1 MASLQRTNQ
10 PGSMVPNRQ
19 MRGAILPW
27 EKQLIDALG
36 LTLEEYNWYANQV
49 ANYRPERDAAYDIV
63 PHVVCDPI
71 TVGIVTTV
79 VGAGLS
85 FAASALA
92 PKPKLPK
99 RSDPAQQQRGAD
111 VTGASVSADN
121 RFSNVDGFTSVQ
133 PLARLGE
140 VMPLVFANR
149 QTFSTK
155 TYGGVRVETKLLWS
169 QLLSQGDGQELLAIF
184 LAGAGVLATVP
195 SIKGFAIGDSLIR
208 GYQENKFAV
217 YFKRGVAGAGRLK
230 ESDLVAGQLKARGI
244 DVFLADYSTAGMQA
258 LFSGVRIPTTM
269 TQFGISEPLRNAQ
282 DWRLPYKRVR
292 VSFPPFVN
300 PGTGGDVAGALKE
313 WQKETEAA
321 SKANN
326 ERNKI
331 ESHYASRT
339 GIMKVNGATHS
350 TGWQDVNV
358 SIGSVIEF
366 WMYGGNIPN
375 TFGEFGVQDIATKDD
390 NYRIS
395 CDEVLIPG
403 ETYLIHEVEAVCTG
417 SYPASTIWSPTAP
430 KAYFFKALTAGK
442 VRRVSEQIII
452 HAPDFNSR
460 NLAAYVNPCNGAT
473 LLKLAVANITTTRR
487 LNQVEIGIKSQVWKR
502 FTGIS
507 NFSSQPAETTL
518 AAIEAGGNN
527 YIVGQYSE
535 YGLRYSFFR
544 LQIREKG
551 AEAWIT
557 LEDSAGPFC
566 VRGRTPVDQFNF
578 IRIKFPRDDVQYEIR
593 LRPLA
598 GGSILNASTGI
609 KTRVLDAR
617 SGGVEKYGVFINNG
631 GFEISYKGST
641 EIITQSMGTNS
652 VMFFGGRPEQ
662 GAVQSL
668 GAVNYITNGEQELA
682 TFATTTVS
690 GPGSGLT
697 VSVTATETSST
708 QQVTAIAKAGAD
720 SFSMKWLHIDVLRA
734 PQPTGLGQ
742 RFRGRAT
749 YSYAPPGVD
758 LDPGMQ
764 LEVQLDLTS
773 ALTTSFGVQQGYTS
787 GGYMWSCSAVPGAVI
802 TVTGNSDDPMASGQY
817 AFKKPAGSL
826 MPPSGFEYSLL
837 DLTTSEQVIYT
848 AYVVPSNTGSGYS
861 AGRSVVRVQGIGIN
875 LPDLIVQEVADSSQ
889 GQSVAEN
896 YDAVADV
903 YLYDQ
908 QEGSHQNGPE
918 HQVVYVNE
926 QRQNKNTPLYD
937 NMALIG
943 LQLRSG
949 KEWNDFNNFTY
960 YAKQGINVTRMVEPT
975 SGNTSGYS
983 SPGSITGP
991 THLFPEILRH
1001 LLRAPSAGAGT
1012 LIPEDMID
1020 WPGFQAACKVCIQNN
1035 LFYDGVIGSPVNVR
1049 DWAYEH
1055 APYFFLDFL
1064 ILGGK
1069 ISLQP
1074 TFPVA
1079 PEQGLTGYSIYGA
1092 YARLPKISALFTDGN
1107 IVEDSLQVSWYP
1119 TEQRLAPQ
1127 VLVTVR
1133 DEVEDGF
1140 AETRNILVRPNDPNH
1155 KSLQVE
1161 AVDFTGFCTNATHA
1175 ISFAKLLIQTRRYV
1189 THTITF
1195 KTFPEGLALAPGA
1208 YFKVAS
1214 QARHV
1219 DQFQNGYVLS
1229 DGKVVSSTGL
1239 SGSNSVYWWRSGL
1252 TEVQTGT
1259 MTVDGNGFTSATFA
1273 GAVFTVYSSAQSAY
1287 VYKAE
1292 LISYDEEGMVEISG
1306 THVPVDA
1313 TGRITYLNL
1322 ADDQFVV
1329 ENEQ

>member
-10 PGSMVPNRQ
+10 PSGMVTSRQ
-19 MRGAILPW
+19 IRGAILPW

-36 LTLEEYNWYANQV
+36 LTIEEYNWYTNQV
-49 ANYRPERDAAYDIV
+49 ANYRPERDPAYDHV
-63 PHVVCDPI
+63 PHVVC
-71 TVGIVTTV
+71 TGFETFLVTTI

-92 PKPKLPK
+92 PKPKLPR
-99 RSDPAQQQRGAD
+99 RSDPGQQQRGAD
-111 VTGASVSADN
+111 VTGASVNADN
-121 RFSNVDGFTSVQ
+121 RFTNVDGFTSVQ

-149 QTFSTK
+149 G

-169 QLLSQGDGQELLAIF
+169 QLLSQGDGQELLAIL
-184 LAGAGVLATVP
+184 LAGAGVLAATP
-195 SIKGFAIGDSLIR
+195 NIKGFAIGDSLLR
-208 GYQENKFAV
+208 GYQENKFAI
-217 YFKRGVAGAGRLK
+217 YFKRGIGGEGRLTT
-230 ESDLVAGQLKARGI
+230 SNLVAGQLQARGI
-244 DVFLADYSTAGMQA
+244 DVFQAEFADVGTLP

-269 TQFGISEPLRNAQ
+269 TTFGVSEPLRNAQ
-282 DWRLPYKRVR
+282 DWRLPFKRVR
-292 VSFPPFVN
+292 VSFPPFIN
-300 PGTGGDVAGALKE
+300 PGPGGDVAGALQQ

-321 SKANN
+321 NRANV
-326 ERNKI
+326 ERTKV
-331 ESHYASRT
+331 ESYYASRT
-339 GIMKVNGATHS
+339 GIIKVNNTTHS

-358 SIGSVIEF
+358 AVGQEIEF
-366 WMYGGNIPN
+366 WMYGGNVPN
-375 TFGEFGVQDIATKDD
+375 IFGEFGVQDIATKDD

-395 CDEVLIPG
+395 CDEILIPG

-417 SYPASTIWSPTAP
+417 SYPATTIWTPDTP

-442 VRRVSEQIII
+442 VRRVSEQIVV
-452 HAPDFNSR
+452 HNPDYR
-460 NLAAYVNPCNGAT
+460 LQNLAQYANPCNGAT
-473 LLKLAVANITTTRR
+473 LLKLAVANITTTRK
-487 LNQVEIGIKSQVWKR
+487 LNQIEIGIKSQVWKR

-507 NFSSQPAETTL
+507 NFASQPAESTL
-518 AAIEAGGNN
+518 ATIEAGGNN
-527 YIVGQYSE
+527 YIHGQYSE
-535 YGLRYSFFR
+535 YGLRYSFFN

-551 AEAWIT
+551 SDSWIT
-557 LEDSAGPFC
+557 LDDGAGPFC

-578 IRIKFPRDDVQYEIR
+578 IRIKFPKDTVQYEIR

-598 GGSILNASTGI
+598 GGSILNPVTGI
-609 KTRVLDAR
+609 NTRILDAR
-617 SGGVEKYGVFINNG
+617 SGGMVSYGVYVTNIG
-631 GFEISYKGST
+631 GFIVNYKGST
-641 EIITQSMGTNS
+641 ERITQSTGTNS
-652 VMFFGGRPEQ
+652 VMFFGGKPVAGGVE
-662 GAVQSL
+662 SL
-668 GAVNYITNGEQELA
+668 GATDYLTNGEQELA
-682 TFATTTVS
+682 TFSTTTVS

-697 VSVTATETSST
+697 VSVIASETSST
-708 QQVTAIAKAGAD
+708 SQLTAIASSPYD

-734 PQPTGLGQ
+734 PIPTGLGQ
-742 RFRGRAT
+742 RFQGRAT
-749 YSYAPPGVD
+749 YSYVTPAQE

-764 LEVQLDLTS
+764 IEVQLDLVS
-773 ALTTSFGVQQGYTS
+773 ALTTNEGVVQGYS
-787 GGYMWSCSAVPGAVI
+787 ANGYMWICSAVPGARI
-802 TVTGNSDDPMASGQY
+802 TVTDQSKAIMTPGRY
-817 AFKKPAGSL
+817 ALKKPASSQ
-826 MPPSGFEYSLL
+826 MPPSNFEYSILN
-837 DLTTSEQVIYT
+837 LTTSQQTIYT
-848 AYVVPSNTGSGYS
+848 AYVVPQNRGSGY
-861 AGRSVVRVQGIGIN
+861 AVGSVVQINGIGIN
-875 LPDLIVQEVADSSQ
+875 LPNLKVQELVDSSQ

-926 QRQNKNTPLYD
+926 QRLNENTPFYD

-949 KEWNDFNNFTY
+949 KEWNDFNNFSY
-960 YAKQGINVTRMVEPT
+960 YAKQGINVIRMVEPNT
-975 SGNTSGYS
+975 GNTSGYS

-1001 LLRAPSAGAGT
+1001 LLRAPSAGAGS
-1012 LIPEDMID
+1012 LISENMID
-1020 WPGFQAACKVCIQNN
+1020 WPGFQSACNVCIAND

-1079 PEQGLTGYSIYGA
+1079 VNQGLTGYSIYGA
-1092 YARLPKISALFTDGN
+1092 YDRVPKISALFTDGN

-1119 TEQRLAPQ
+1119 AEQRIAPQ

-1140 AETRNILVRPNDPNH
+1140 SETRNILVRPNDPNH

-1161 AVDFTGFCTNATHA
+1161 AVDFTGFCTNANHA
-1175 ISFAKLLIQTRRYV
+1175 VSFAKLLIQTRRYV

-1195 KTFPEGLALAPGA
+1195 KTFPEALALAPGV

-1219 DQFQNGYVLS
+1219 DQFQNGYVLN
-1229 DGKVVSSTGL
+1229 DGKVVSSTPL
-1239 SGSNSVYWWRSGL
+1239 SGSNQVYWWRSGL

-1259 MTVDGNGFTSATFA
+1259 MTVDGDGFTSAIFA
-1273 GAVFTVYSSAQSAY
+1273 DAVFTVYSNAQSAY

-1292 LISYDEEGMVEISG
+1292 IISYDEEGMVEITG
-1306 THVPVDA
+1306 THVPVDPS
-1313 TGRITYLNL
+1313 TGKITYLNL
-1322 ADDQFVV
+1322 ADSQFVV

>member
-10 PGSMVPNRQ
+10 SGGMVTKRQ
-19 MRGAILPW
+19 IRGAILPW

-36 LTLEEYNWYANQV
+36 LTLEEYNWYANEV

-63 PHVVCDPI
+63 PHVVCDPV

-99 RSDPAQQQRGAD
+99 RSDPAQQQGGGD
-111 VTGASVSADN
+111 VTGASVNAEN
-121 RFSNVDGFTSVQ
+121 RFTNVDGFTSVQ

-140 VMPLVFANR
+140 VMPLIFANR
-149 QTFSTK
+149 G

-169 QLLSQGDGQELLAIF
+169 QLLSQGDGQELLAVF
-184 LAGAGVLATVP
+184 LAGAGALAAVP
-195 SIKGFAIGDSLIR
+195 NIKGFAIGDSLIR
-208 GYQENKFAV
+208 GYQQSKFAV
-217 YFKRGVAGAGRLK
+217 YFKPGVTGEGRLK
-230 ESDLVAGQLKARGI
+230 SSNRIGGELLERGN
-244 DVFLADYSTAGMQA
+244 DAFSANFSSLGMQPI
-258 LFSGVRIPTTM
+258 FSGVRIPTTM
-269 TQFGISEPLRNAQ
+269 TQFGVYKPLRNGQ
-282 DWRLPYKRVR
+282 SYRLPFKRVR
-292 VSFPPFVN
+292 VSFPGSFVN
-300 PGTGGDVAGALKE
+300 PGSGGDVAGALRE
-313 WQKETEAA
+313 WQKDQEAA
-321 SKANN
+321 NN
-326 ERNKI
+326 ADVERRKTQ
-331 ESHYASRT
+331 SAYACRT
-339 GIMKVNGATHS
+339 GIIKINGVGHDA
-350 TGWQDVNV
+350 GFQDVIISVGDIIQFDMVAGNV
-358 SIGSVIEF
+358 ANSF
-366 WMYGGNIPN
+366 D
-375 TFGEFGVQDIATKDD
+375 TFGVQDIAAKDD
-390 NYRIS
+390 NYRIA
-395 CDEVLIPG
+395 CDETLSIG
-403 ETYLIHEVEAVCTG
+403 ETYLIGNVEATCTAV
-417 SYPASTIWSPTAP
+417 YPSDAPFTPTAS
-430 KAYFFKALTAGK
+430 KSYGFKALTAGT
-442 VRRVSEQIII
+442 VRRVSTQIVA
-452 HAPDFNSR
+452 HNPDFNST
-460 NLAAYVNPCNGAT
+460 NLGNKVNPCTGST
-473 LLKLAVANITTTRR
+473 ISQLAVAHITTTRR
-487 LNQVEIGIKSQVWKR
+487 LNQIEIGIKSQVYKQ
-502 FTGIS
+502 FTGIA
-507 NFSSQPAETTL
+507 NFSSIPPEATL
-518 AAIEAGGNN
+518 VALEAGGNTFN
-527 YIVGQYSE
+527 VGQYSD
-535 YGLRYSFFR
+535 YGVRYSFFQV
-544 LQIREKG
+544 LIRERG
-551 AEAWIT
+551 TEEYLNLSET
-557 LEDSAGPFC
+557 PF
-566 VRGRTPVDQFNF
+566 VVQGRIPVDQFNF
-578 IRIKFPRDDVQYEIR
+578 IRITFPNSNIQYEIK
-593 LRPLA
+593 LRPVAGATVLA
-598 GGSILNASTGI
+598 TGI
-609 KTRVLDAR
+609 TARVLSAT
-617 SGGVEKYGVFINNG
+617 GNMQTYNVNG
-631 GFEISYKGST
+631 YIVNYRGYQEF
-641 EIITQSMGTNS
+641 ITQFKGTNS
-652 VMFFGGRPEQ
+652 VMFFGGKPAV
-662 GAVQSL
+662 GAVKSL
-668 GAVNYITNGEQELA
+668 GAVNYVTNGEQQTA
-682 TFATTTVS
+682 IFNTTTYS
-690 GPGSGLT
+690 GTGSGLT
-697 VSVTATETSST
+697 VSVVAEEISRTEK
-708 QQVTAIAKAGAD
+708 QTAIVQDG
-720 SFSMKWLHIDVLRA
+720 FQMKWLHIGILKDANNNYA
-734 PQPTGLGQ
+734 PEPTNLGQ
-742 RFRGRAT
+742 QFTGQAT
-749 YSYAPPGVD
+749 YTYVQEGVGFD
-758 LDPGMQ
+758 FGMQ
-764 LEVQLDLTS
+764 IRIQLDLRS
-773 ALTTSFGVQQGYTS
+773 AATTDVGVANGYTA
-787 GGYMWSCSAVPGAVI
+787 GGFMWSCSAVSGAKLTISDV
-802 TVTGNSDDPMASGQY
+802 SDDPMLPGRY
-817 AFKKPAGSL
+817 AIQKPVGIK
-826 MPPSGFEYSLL
+826 MPPNNFEYSILN
-837 DLTTSEQVIYT
+837 LTTSKTVLYM
-848 AYVVPSNTGSGYS
+848 AYVVPQSPGSGYTVGS
-861 AGRSVVRVQGIGIN
+861 RVEVSGIGIT
-875 LPDLIVQEVADSSQ
+875 LPFLTVQELVDTSRNE
-889 GQSVAEN
+889 SVAEN

-903 YLYDQ
+903 YLFDQ

-926 QRQNKNTPLYD
+926 QRKNKNTPIYD

-960 YAKQGINVTRMVEPT
+960 YAKQGIYVTQMVEPT

-983 SPGSITGP
+983 PPGSITGP

-1001 LLRAPSAGAGT
+1001 LLRAPSAGAGA
-1012 LIPEDMID
+1012 LIPENMID

-1155 KSLQVE
+1155 ESLQVE

-1195 KTFPEGLALAPGA
+1195 KTFPENLALAPGV

-1219 DQFQNGYVLS
+1219 DQFQNGYVLN
-1229 DGKVVSSTGL
+1229 DGRVVSSTGL

-1252 TEVQTGT
+1252 GQVQTGT
-1259 MTVDGNGFTSATFA
+1259 MTVDGNGFTSLAFA
-1273 GAVFTVYSSAQSAY
+1273 GAVFTVYSNSQSAY

-1292 LISYDEEGMVEISG
+1292 LISYDEEGMVEITG

-1322 ADDQFVV
+1322 EDSQFVV

>member
-10 PGSMVPNRQ
+10 PGGMVPNRQ
-19 MRGAILPW
+19 IRGAILPW
-27 EKQLIDALG
+27 EKQLIDTLG
-36 LTLEEYNWYANQV
+36 LTIEEYNWYANEV
-49 ANYRPERDAAYDIV
+49 ANYRPERDAAYDVV
-63 PHVVCDPI
+63 PEVVCDPV

-85 FAASALA
+85 FAAQALA

-99 RSDPAQQQRGAD
+99 RSDPAQQQRGGD
-111 VTGASVSADN
+111 ITGASVSADN

-149 QTFSTK
+149 G

-169 QLLSQGDGQELLAIF
+169 QLLSQGDGQELLAVF
-184 LAGAGVLATVP
+184 LAGAGVLAAIP
-195 SIKGFAIGDSLIR
+195 SIKGFAIGDNLIR
-208 GYQENKFAV
+208 GYQENKFSV
-217 YFKRGVAGAGRLK
+217 YFKRGVAGEGRLTTSNK
-230 ESDLVAGQLKARGI
+230 IAGQLEARGI
-244 DVFLADYSTAGMQA
+244 DVFQADYSNVGMQP

-282 DWRLPYKRVR
+282 DWRLPYKRVK
-292 VSFPPFVN
+292 VYFPPFVN
-300 PGTGGDVAGALKE
+300 PGTGGDVEGALKE

-321 SKANN
+321 RKANN
-326 ERNKI
+326 ERDKI

-339 GIMKVNGATHS
+339 GIIKVNGATHS
-350 TGWQDVNV
+350 TGFQDVNV
-358 SIGSVIEF
+358 SVGAVIEF

-375 TFGEFGVQDIATKDD
+375 TFGEFGVQDIAAKDD

-430 KAYFFKALTAGK
+430 KAYFFKALTAGR
-442 VRRVSEQIII
+442 VRRVSEQIVV

-502 FTGIS
+502 FSGMS
-507 NFSSQPAETTL
+507 NFSSQPSETTL

-544 LQIREKG
+544 LEIREKG
-551 AEAWIT
+551 AESWIT

-578 IRIKFPRDDVQYEIR
+578 IRIKFPRNDVQYEIR

-598 GGSILNASTGI
+598 GGSILNVSTGI
-609 KTRVLDAR
+609 NTRVLDAR
-617 SGGVEKYGVFINNG
+617 SGGLEKYGVFINNG

-641 EIITQSMGTNS
+641 ERITQSMGTNS
-652 VMFFGGRPEQ
+652 VMFFGGKAEA
-662 GAVQSL
+662 GAVSSL

-690 GPGSGLT
+690 GPGNGLT

-708 QQVTAIAKAGAD
+708 QKVTAIAKAGAD
-720 SFSMKWLHIDVLRA
+720 SFSMKWLHNFIGA
-734 PQPTGLGQ
+734 PSPTGLGQ
-742 RFRGRAT
+742 RFTGRAT

-758 LDPGMQ
+758 PDPGMQ
-764 LEVQLDLTS
+764 VEVQLDLTS
-773 ALTTSFGVQQGYTS
+773 ALTTAFGVQQGYTA
-787 GGYMWSCSAVPGAVI
+787 GGFMWSCSAVPGAVI
-802 TVTGNSDDPMASGQY
+802 TVTAFSDDPMTEGQY
-817 AFKKPAGSL
+817 ALKKPVGIA
-826 MPPSGFEYSLL
+826 MPPSNFEYSLL
-837 DLTTSEQVIYT
+837 DLTTSEQVTYT
-848 AYVVPSNTGSGYS
+848 AYVVPQNAGSGYS
-861 AGRSVVRVQGIGIN
+861 AGRSVVRVQGIGIS

-926 QRQNKNTPLYD
+926 QRQNENTPIYD

-983 SPGSITGP
+983 PTSSITGP

-1001 LLRAPSAGAGT
+1001 LLRAPSAGAGS

-1020 WPGFQAACKVCIQNN
+1020 WPGFQAACKVCIQNE

-1079 PEQGLTGYSIYGA
+1079 PEQGLTGYSIHGA

-1195 KTFPEGLALAPGA
+1195 KTFPENLALAPGA

-1219 DQFQNGYVLS
+1219 DQFQNGYVLN
-1229 DGKVVSSTGL
+1229 DGKVVSSTGM

-1273 GAVFTVYSSAQSAY
+1273 GAVFTVYSNAESAY

-1292 LISYDEEGMVEISG
+1292 LISYDEEGMVEITG
-1306 THVPVDA
+1306 THVPVDS

-1322 ADDQFVV
+1322 EDSQFVV